1 MKVKS
6 IPFLIT
12 STLFVLYSCQSET
25 IEKIEYTPVDGYK
38 GKVRKITE
46 YEYKS
51 EIEKQEQLA
60 IWGTNIPERIAE
72 YNEYGRQTL
81 EIDIDIPDDIDE
93 DFEVSIDSSF
103 YDKRQNLV
111 RRVQYE
117 LLVGNDKI
125 ASFISNWNIYEHQ
138 HVVYETLTTYKYDAN
153 RIVEEISTS
162 HGNSIYGPNSN
173 DTLRHAY
180 TYVDGKLVEEK
191 TEHIYSHTYGDDGK
205 TRETRKYSNTEK
217 FTYDNDLLIAEE
229 RIDSEGNSTIST
241 YTYKD
246 GKLVEN

>member
-1 MKVKS
+1 MKLKS

-125 ASFISNWNIYEHQ
+125 ASFISNWNIYALFFPPPTFH
-138 HVVYETLTTYKYDAN
+138 
-153 RIVEEISTS
+153 
-162 HGNSIYGPNSN
+162 
-173 DTLRHAY
+173 LRMYMHALMY
-180 TYVDGKLVEEK
+180 HCY
-191 TEHIYSHTYGDDGK
+191 
-205 TRETRKYSNTEK
+205 
-217 FTYDNDLLIAEE
+217 
-229 RIDSEGNSTIST
+229 
-241 YTYKD
+241 
-246 GKLVEN
+246 